1 MMPEKRRTERRKA
14 NQVPPREKRGH
25 APDRR
30 RCPACGSSVR
40 TLHESLLGG
49 SVTRRYCS
57 KCQWKED
64 SRQMDVEHVRALLGF
79 ETQIFG
85 TAKKPMLELS
95 PELLKAAGW
104 SLKDTLELKPL
115 YTPGAEKSLS
125 FVLKKI

>member
-1 MMPEKRRTERRKA
+1 MTEKRRTERRKA
-14 NQVPPREKRGH
+14 NQVPAKEKRGH

-30 RCPACGSSVR
+30 RCPHCGSSVR

-49 SVTRRYCS
+49 SVTRHYCS
-57 KCQWKED
+57 KCKWEES
-64 SRQMDVEHVRALLGF
+64 SRQMDVEHVRSLLGF
-79 ETQIFG
+79 ETQVFG

-104 SLKDTLELKPL
+104 NLKDTLELKPL
-115 YTPGAEKSLS
+115 YTPGSDKSLS